1 MKEFKGVYAVTLTPF
16 DEKDNVNEITIRN
29 HVNFLIENGV
39 HGIIC
44 TGSTGEF
51 ASLSDDERDL
61 VIKAT
66 VEETNGSVPVLV
78 GASANSSKD
87 VIRYCHMAETLGA
100 DGVMLV
106 HPYYCRPSQR
116 ELAEHYK
123 YVAERVNLPIMIYNN
138 PFTSGV
144 DIHPETLCQLSHI
157 DNIKYVK
164 ECSGDARRSGEILRL
179 CADRLRV
186 FVGADDVFL
195 EAFVHGAT
203 GWVCGGTNVLPS
215 ETVKIFE
222 LAVEKGDFI
231 AVRDYAQKVI
241 PFLYMVETE
250 GAFVLYLKTGMELI
264 GRSMGK
270 PRRPLL
276 PVSEET
282 KERIQKALETAMGRP
297 FL

>member
-16 DEKDNVNEITIRN
+16 DEQDRVDEARVRS
-29 HVNFLIENGV
+29 HLNFLIGKGA

-51 ASLSDDERDL
+51 ASLSDDERSL

-66 VEETNGSVPVLV
+66 IEETDGRVPVLA

-87 VIRYCHMAETLGA
+87 VVRYCHMAETLGA

-116 ELAEHYK
+116 ELSEHYK

-144 DIHPETLCQLSHI
+144 DIRPDTLCHLSDI
-157 DNIKYVK
+157 ENIRYVK

-179 CADRLRV
+179 CGDRLKV

-195 EAFVHGAT
+195 ESFVHGAT
-203 GWVCGGTNVLPS
+203 GWVCGGANVLPA

-222 LAVEKGDFI
+222 LAVEKGDFV
-231 AVRDYAQKVI
+231 AARDYSQKSI

-250 GAFVLYLKTGMELI
+250 GAFVQYLKAGMELI
-264 GRSMGK
+264 GRPMGS

-276 PVSEET
+276 PVCEKT
-282 KERIQKALETAMGRP
+282 KHRIRKALETAMDKP
-297 FL
+297 LA